1 MNGLKID
8 FISKSGASVKIY
20 YPCAKGSVMPAY
32 IKTVKLI
39 RRMYDSFR
47 VIAIREAV
55 ELEYTAENWKM

>member
-1 MNGLKID
+1 MNGIKID
-8 FISKSGASVKIY
+8 FISKAGASVKIY
-20 YPCAKGSVMPAY
+20 YPCDQGSVMPTY

-39 RRMYDSFR
+39 RRMYHSFR

>member
-20 YPCAKGSVMPAY
+20 YPCEERSVLPTY

-47 VIAIREAV
+47 VIAIRSAV
-55 ELEYTAENWKM
+55 EVEYTAANWKM